1 MLCTNEI
8 TSVSEKS
15 CYCFEVFLLEFI
27 NIYMQF
33 TTLLL
38 KMLEK

>member
-1 MLCTNEI
+1 M
-8 TSVSEKS
+8 
-15 CYCFEVFLLEFI
+15 LEFI

-33 TTLLL
+33 TMLLL